1 MRLPAV
7 RTYAVMMGITLSAIT
22 LAAQA
27 PAGQTPA
34 PAPAQDFSKV
44 EIKTTKLAGNFYTL
58 VGAGGTIG
66 VLTGPDGVFMVDAQF
81 APLTDKIVAAI
92 RQISDRPIRYLVN
105 THQHGDHTGGN
116 ENLAKMGVTLIARD
130 ELRAGLAKIP
140 STPPGG
146 LPLITY
152 RGSMTF
158 HMDGEDIQVI
168 PVPAA
173 HTSGDTMV
181 RFPAADVI
189 MTGDFYR
196 SLGYPNIDRANG
208 GTAKGMIDG
217 FNAIIQLAGPNT
229 KIVPGHGDV
238 VDKAAVVAHRDM
250 MMVVRDRVEALVKQG
265 KTLPDIM
272 AAKPTSEYDSKVPQG
287 PMTIERFV
295 TQLYGELGGK

>member
-1 MRLPAV
+1 MRLSAV
-7 RTYAVMMGITLSAIT
+7 RTSAVLAVLTLSSVGAT
-22 LAAQA
+22 AQA
-27 PAGQTPA
+27 QTGQTPA

-44 EIKTTKLAGNFYTL
+44 DIKTTKLAGNFYTL

-92 RQISDRPIRYLVN
+92 RQVSDRPIRYLVN

-130 ELRAGLAKIP
+130 ELRAGLAK
-140 STPPGG
+140 TPNTPLGG

-173 HTSGDTMV
+173 HTGGDTMV

-208 GTAKGMIDG
+208 GTAKGMLDG
-217 FNAIIQLAGPNT
+217 FNAILQLAGPNT

-238 VDKAAVVAHRDM
+238 VDKAAVTAHRDM
-250 MMVVRDRVEALVKQG
+250 MMAVRDRVEGFIKQG
-265 KTLPDIM
+265 KTLPDII
-272 AAKPTSEYDSKVPQG
+272 AAKPTSDYDSKVPQG
-287 PMTIERFV
+287 SMTSERFL
-295 TQLYGELGGK
+295 TQLYAELGGK